1 MTSIE
6 LRSELKDLIDRI
18 RDTNVLEAL
27 RTLALRQAE
36 QDDMAAEMER
46 MADLSDEAIS
56 KGEVYTREEVEAWL
70 KEQRPKG

>member
-1 MTSIE
+1 
-6 LRSELKDLIDRI
+6 
-18 RDTNVLEAL
+18 L

>member
-36 QDDMAAEMER
+36 QDDMATEMER